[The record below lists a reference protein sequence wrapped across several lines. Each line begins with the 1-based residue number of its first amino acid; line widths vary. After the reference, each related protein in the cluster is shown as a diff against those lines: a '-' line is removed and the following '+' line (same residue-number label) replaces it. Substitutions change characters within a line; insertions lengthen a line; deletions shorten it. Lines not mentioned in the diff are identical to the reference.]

1 MTVISN
7 DPSQWPVIN
16 SNRILK
22 VRGERIRHWFVSC
35 VVVIYDWG
43 E

>member
-16 SNRILK
+16 SDRMFSYII
-22 VRGERIRHWFVSC
+22 VASSTA
-35 VVVIYDWG
+35 VIYDWG

>member
-7 DPSQWPVIN
+7 DPIWWPVIN
-16 SNRILK
+16 SSHIFSY
-22 VRGERIRHWFVSC
+22 FVVASSAA
-35 VVVIYDWG
+35 VIYDWC

>member
-7 DPSQWPVIN
+7 DPSQWPVIKGV
-16 SNRILK
+16 RIFSYFA
-22 VRGERIRHWFVSC
+22 VASVI
-35 VVVIYDWG
+35 VVIYDWG